1 MAMDTKPDPD
11 PHVVRVARYLSAAFV
26 ACEQGTGMDYTR
38 KKHADEPIGQ
48 FWIQM
53 AELAIEARKMSHERA
68 HHPVPPGR
76 PIQ

>member
-1 MAMDTKPDPD
+1 MD
-11 PHVVRVARYLSAAFV
+11 HI
-26 ACEQGTGMDYTR
+26 G

-68 HHPVPPGR
+68 HHPVPPSW